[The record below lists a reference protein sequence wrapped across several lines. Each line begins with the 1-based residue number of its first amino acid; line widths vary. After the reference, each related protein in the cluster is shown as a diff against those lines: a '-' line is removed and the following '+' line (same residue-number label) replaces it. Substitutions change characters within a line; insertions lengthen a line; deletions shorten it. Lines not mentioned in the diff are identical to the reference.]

1 MKVHPKTSLFAAL
14 IAFPVFAQAD
24 WFKHD
29 QPPTDAKPLSELIK
43 IVEKA
48 GYNNIVEVE
57 FEDGVYEIETIDGE
71 EYGRVRAMRDENG
84 KEIEIKID
92 PLSGEFTEA

>member
-29 QPPTDAKPLSELIK
+29 QQPTDAKPLSELIK

-57 FEDGVYEIETIDGE
+57 FEDGVYEIETID
-71 EYGRVRAMRDENG
+71 ENG

>member
-24 WFKHD
+24 WCKHD

-57 FEDGVYEIETIDGE
+57 FEDGVYEIETID
-71 EYGRVRAMRDENG
+71 ENG

>member
-14 IAFPVFAQAD
+14 IAFPVFAQSD

-57 FEDGVYEIETIDGE
+57 FEDGVYEIETID
-71 EYGRVRAMRDENG
+71 ENG

>member
-24 WFKHD
+24 WFKDD
-29 QPPTDAKPLSELIK
+29 QPPTYAKPLSELIK

-57 FEDGVYEIETIDGE
+57 FEDGVYEIETID
-71 EYGRVRAMRDENG
+71 ENG